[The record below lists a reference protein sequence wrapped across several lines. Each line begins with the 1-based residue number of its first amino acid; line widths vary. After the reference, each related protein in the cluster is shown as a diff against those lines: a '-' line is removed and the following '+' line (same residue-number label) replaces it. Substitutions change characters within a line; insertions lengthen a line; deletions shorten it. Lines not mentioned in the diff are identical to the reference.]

1 MECVCES
8 MCIWVGGVFCVS
20 LGLSVHACVC
30 ASMCAYDVLLG
41 LFLAEPTCRSEC
53 VYVCVCVCVC
63 VWVGEVIGEVW
74 TFLWM
79 CLCASVTRC
88 SYL

>member
-1 MECVCES
+1 M
-8 MCIWVGGVFCVS
+8 S
-20 LGLSVHACVC
+20 LGLSVRVCVY
-30 ASMCAYDVLLG
+30 ASMCACDVLLG

-53 VYVCVCVCVC
+53 VCVC
-63 VWVGEVIGEVW
+63 VWVGEVTGEVW

-79 CLCASVTRC
+79 CLCAPVIRC

>member
-20 LGLSVHACVC
+20 LGLSVRVCVY
-30 ASMCAYDVLLG
+30 ASMCACDVLLG

-53 VYVCVCVCVC
+53 VCVC
-63 VWVGEVIGEVW
+63 VWVGEVTGEV
-74 TFLWM
+74 TDNMNCNIL
-79 CLCASVTRC
+79 L
-88 SYL
+88 